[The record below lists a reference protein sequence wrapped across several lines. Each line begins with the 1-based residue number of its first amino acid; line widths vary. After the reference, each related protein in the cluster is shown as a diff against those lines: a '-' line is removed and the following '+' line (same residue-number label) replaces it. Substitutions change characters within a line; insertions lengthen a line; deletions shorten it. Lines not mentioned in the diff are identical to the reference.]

1 MGSKLNSIVNFF
13 ISLQL
18 VLETEYAVGYFVKG
32 LDNYSD
38 YTLVCVCFANKK
50 RIFRAFLTVSGLK
63 DTKFKFKPVLNRN

>member
-32 LDNYSD
+32 LNNYRV
-38 YTLVCVCFANKK
+38 YTLVCVCFTNE